1 MRDEPMLT
9 AFRGL
14 YRDVSWA
21 YVTNGT
27 MSFRVSEPDYRAFGY
42 EPAYETLPWK
52 DEYVELAHLLPKPG
66 SAAAL
71 IK

>member
-1 MRDEPMLT
+1 MHDEPMLT

-14 YRDVSWA
+14 YRDVVGWA

-42 EPAYETLPWK
+42 EPSYETLPWK
-52 DEYVELAHLLPKPG
+52 DEYVE
-66 SAAAL
+66 
-71 IK
+71 